1 MPIEF
6 APAKRQATLENRGLD
21 MAHAV
26 EVFGG
31 NTLSVED
38 TRQAYGETRWITV
51 GFLHGRM
58 VVWSGLRAARRGTPH
73 HQLEEGK

>member
-1 MPIEF
+1 
-6 APAKRQATLENRGLD
+6 

-31 NTLSVED
+31 HPLSVED
-38 TRQAYGETRWITV
+38 TRRAYGETRWITLV
-51 GFLHGRM
+51 FS
-58 VVWSGLRAARRGTPH
+58 VDAWSFWSGLCAARRGTPH